1 MQAEMLAATLAW
13 LAGLPCPVI
22 NRPSAALWYRG
33 RASLLA
39 WRPLLRRCG
48 LPVPDQLITN
58 DPAEARA
65 FGQRLAADGVA
76 GAVYT
81 PLTGEAGYLV
91 ATDAAWQ
98 GLADLQ
104 ERSPVCL
111 SEPHGAAQPAC
122 IVGGQIFWDDD
133 PPPEARAL
141 EPRLGQ
147 LAAATGLDFLEVVT
161 APLRGGLGVVMVE
174 PMPVL
179 EHFAPP
185 TRDRILDALTALLA
199 PVAAEPEAVRMILVC
214 GGLADSVTELVC
226 ARLQHSGYPYR
237 LLDLAHYP
245 AGYRVAWRWTDAG
258 PVGTIAGPDWVLDLD
273 EITGVYVR
281 FLGPEGRLPP
291 QGDPEDAAALQFEAD
306 AGLMALLDDLPCPVV
321 NRIGGGMSNNSKPYQ
336 ALLLRRAGLEVPATL
351 VTSDPAAA
359 RAFQAE
365 YGDVIYKSASGIR
378 SIVRRLGPD
387 QLARLAFL
395 RDGPAQFQAFVP
407 GRNVRVHTVG
417 DAVFATRIETEA
429 VDYRYAHLDGLDVAM
444 TPVTLPAAVEDACL
458 RAARD
463 LDLLFAGIDLK
474 ETPDG
479 EYVCFEVNPCPG
491 FIYYERHTGQQISTA
506 LADLLNGTARPPG
519 ARPAQPLTH
528 NTTRRQTTMADND
541 NEEPR
546 RNPSSPRPTAP
557 RSG

>member
-1 MQAEMLAATLAW
+1 
-13 LAGLPCPVI
+13 
-22 NRPSAALWYRG
+22 
-33 RASLLA
+33 
-39 WRPLLRRCG
+39 
-48 LPVPDQLITN
+48 
-58 DPAEARA
+58 
-65 FGQRLAADGVA
+65 
-76 GAVYT
+76 
-81 PLTGEAGYLV
+81 
-91 ATDAAWQ
+91 
-98 GLADLQ
+98 
-104 ERSPVCL
+104 
-111 SEPHGAAQPAC
+111 
-122 IVGGQIFWDDD
+122 
-133 PPPEARAL
+133 
-141 EPRLGQ
+141 
-147 LAAATGLDFLEVVT
+147 
-161 APLRGGLGVVMVE
+161 
-174 PMPVL
+174 
-179 EHFAPP
+179 
-185 TRDRILDALTALLA
+185 
-199 PVAAEPEAVRMILVC
+199 MILVC
-214 GGLADSVTELVC
+214 GGLADGVTELVC
-226 ARLQHSGYPYR
+226 ARLQHCGYPYR

-273 EITGVYVR
+273 AITGVYVR

-306 AGLMALLDDLPCPVV
+306 AGLMALFEDLPCPVV
-321 NRIGGGMSNNSKPYQ
+321 NRVGGGMSNNSKPYQ
-336 ALLLRRAGLEVPATL
+336 ALLLRRAGLKVPATL

-365 YGDVIYKSASGIR
+365 HGEVIYKSASGIR

-417 DAVFATRIETEA
+417 DAVFATLIETEA

-444 TPVTLPAAVEDACL
+444 TPVTLPAAVEAACL

-506 LADLLNGTARPPG
+506 LADLLNGTTPARL
-519 ARPAQPLTH
+519 A
-528 NTTRRQTTMADND
+528 
-541 NEEPR
+541 
-546 RNPSSPRPTAP
+546 
-557 RSG
+557 

>member
-1 MQAEMLAATLAW
+1 
-13 LAGLPCPVI
+13 
-22 NRPSAALWYRG
+22 
-33 RASLLA
+33 
-39 WRPLLRRCG
+39 
-48 LPVPDQLITN
+48 
-58 DPAEARA
+58 
-65 FGQRLAADGVA
+65 
-76 GAVYT
+76 
-81 PLTGEAGYLV
+81 
-91 ATDAAWQ
+91 
-98 GLADLQ
+98 
-104 ERSPVCL
+104 
-111 SEPHGAAQPAC
+111 
-122 IVGGQIFWDDD
+122 
-133 PPPEARAL
+133 
-141 EPRLGQ
+141 
-147 LAAATGLDFLEVVT
+147 
-161 APLRGGLGVVMVE
+161 
-174 PMPVL
+174 
-179 EHFAPP
+179 
-185 TRDRILDALTALLA
+185 
-199 PVAAEPEAVRMILVC
+199 MILVC
-214 GGLADSVTELVC
+214 GGLADGVTELVC
-226 ARLQHSGYPYR
+226 ARLQHCGYPYR

-273 EITGVYVR
+273 AITGVYVR

-306 AGLMALLDDLPCPVV
+306 AGLMALLEDLPCPVV

-351 VTSDPAAA
+351 VTSDPDAA
-359 RAFQAE
+359 RAFRAE

-444 TPVTLPAAVEDACL
+444 TPVNLPAAVEDACL

-479 EYVCFEVNPCPG
+479 RLRLLRGQSLPG
-491 FIYYERHTGQQISTA
+491 LHLLRAPHRP
-506 LADLLNGTARPPG
+506 ADQHGAR
-519 ARPAQPLTH
+519 RPAQRHASGRLTRGLHSHSPH
-528 NTTRRQTTMADND
+528 NTTRRQRRWLTTTTKT
-541 NEEPR
+541 PR
-546 RNPSSPRPTAP
+546 RNPSSLRPTAR